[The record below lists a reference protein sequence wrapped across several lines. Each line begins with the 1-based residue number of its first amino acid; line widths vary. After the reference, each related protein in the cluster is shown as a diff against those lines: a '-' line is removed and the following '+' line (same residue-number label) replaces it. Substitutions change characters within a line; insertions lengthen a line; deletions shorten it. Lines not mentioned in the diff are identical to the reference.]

1 MFKSHLQLVEELRQY
16 SSPKAKITRMI
27 NSKKIIQIKRGIFI
41 DADDDT
47 YSLNSLSSVIYGPSY
62 ISFQSAMS
70 FYGIIPER
78 VKAITCASYNKNKNK
93 EFHTPIGDFYYFYIP
108 PKVFPYDTT
117 IMEENGQNFIIAS
130 PEKAICDSLY
140 KVRNIT
146 TEGDLVRLLI
156 EDWRIDLDVLK
167 SLNRKSFQFLLPLY
181 EKRISNL
188 FVEWLERGNYA

>member
-1 MFKSHLQLVEELRQY
+1 MFKSHLQLVEELKQY

-27 NSKKIIQIKRGIFI
+27 NSKEIIQIKRGIFL

-62 ISFQSAMS
+62 ISFQGAMS

-78 VKAITCASYNKNKNK
+78 VKIITCASYNKNKNK
-93 EFHTPIGDFYYFYIP
+93 VFQTPVSNFYYYP
-108 PKVFPYDTT
+108 VPTRVYPYCVTT
-117 IMEENGQNFIIAS
+117 MEENDQKFIIAS

-146 TEGDLVRLLI
+146 TEEDLINLLV
-156 EDWRIDLDVLK
+156 EDWRIDLDVIK
-167 SLNRKSFQFLLPLY
+167 NLNRKSFKFLLPLY
-181 EKRISNL
+181 EKQTCNL
-188 FVEWLERGNYA
+188 FEKLLERLVYA